1 MKILSLTTLLSW
13 LLCHLSAQTNHPV
26 INIKGIVVDSTGTKP
41 LAYATLLLQNA
52 KTKAPAKNFITNED
66 GSFDVSVSDSADYQ
80 LIIAFSGFDNK
91 TIEIS
96 RNKSTDL
103 GKISLSPSGKQLK
116 EVTVVAVR
124 SLIKRDLD
132 GISYDVSADP
142 ETPVLSVLDMMRKV
156 PLLSVD
162 GNDNIKLKGK
172 TNYKILI
179 NGKESALMAKS
190 PSDVLRAMPATN
202 IERIE
207 VITTPP
213 AKYDAEGLSGI
224 INIVTKK
231 KIDEGYNI
239 GVNGRLNTIWGPGV
253 NLNGTYKKGKFGFS
267 GYAGYNVRH
276 QQTNGIGGQQK
287 FYSDNSSIDQQGT
300 NTVSAHHTYG
310 DAELSFEI
318 DSLNLLTGSF
328 EFYSGNYSQ
337 NGNQLT
343 NSFDGSNVLYQS
355 YRLLSDASN
364 DFGGMDAS
372 LNYQLGFKK
381 DKNRLLTLSYKYSY
395 SPNTQNVNNTITD
408 TFNYYLPNYLQYNHA
423 GNREHTIQVD
433 YVHPFKIINLEA
445 GAKTILRNNFSNFET
460 SHYDSTTK
468 DFEIIPNQTNDF
480 NYDQNVYGIYN
491 SYSAKWDKWNAKAG
505 LRLEHTTVRADF
517 VSTSSTV
524 DQDYNNFVPS
534 LSVQYNLKGS
544 SMSLGYTDRI
554 SRPGIYQLNPFVDA
568 SNPNFIN
575 TGNPG
580 LQPEVNHSFEFN
592 YSVFA
597 KNNVTAG
604 LSYAFSNNSIQTVT
618 HLQAA
623 GTGNASDTVTVTTY
637 ENLGSNKNLGI
648 NLNVNI
654 SSVKNL
660 NISINGQLSHIWLKG
675 TYNGQFYTNDGYTGN
690 IFLNSGYKFGKD
702 FRVGFDAGYFSGDVN
717 LQGKTSAYVF
727 TSYVFSKSFNNKR
740 ITLSAV
746 MNNPYSQFYTF
757 RSNTTTP
764 DFNQSTYNQIF
775 YRNFALR
782 FNIKIGK
789 LSSDIKKNQRGINND
804 DKKAGKSSAGTP

>member
-13 LLCHLSAQTNHPV
+13 LLCHVSAQSQQHI
-26 INIKGIVVDSTGTKP
+26 INLKGIVVDSSGTKP

-52 KTKAPAKNFITNED
+52 KTKAPAKNFITNDD
-66 GSFDVSVSDSADYQ
+66 GSFDVAVPDSVDYQ
-80 LIIAFSGFDNK
+80 LIIAFTGFDNK

-116 EVTVVAVR
+116 EVTVVAVKP
-124 SLIKRDLD
+124 LIKRDLD

-213 AKYDAEGLSGI
+213 AKYDAEGLAGI
-224 INIVTKK
+224 INIITKK

-239 GVNGRLNTIWGPGV
+239 GVNGRLNTVWGPGV

-287 FYSDNSSIDQQGT
+287 FFSDNSSIDQQGT
-300 NTVSAHHTYG
+300 NTVSAHHAYG

-337 NGNQLT
+337 NSNQLT
-343 NSFDGSNVLYQS
+343 NAFDGTYALYQS

-372 LNYQLGFKK
+372 VNYQLGFKNN
-381 DKNRLLTLSYKYSY
+381 KNRLLTLSYKYSY
-395 SPNTQNVNNTITD
+395 SPNTQDINNTITD
-408 TFNYYLPNYLQYNHA
+408 TFNYYLPDYLQHNHA

-433 YVHPFKIINLEA
+433 YVHPFKMINLEA

-460 SHYDSTTK
+460 SNYDSTTK
-468 DFEIIPNQTNDF
+468 DYEIIPNQTNDF
-480 NYDQNVYGIYN
+480 NYDQNIYGIYN

-524 DQDYNNFVPS
+524 NQDYNNFIPS

-544 SMSLGYTDRI
+544 NMSLGYTDRI

-604 LSYAFSNNSIQTVT
+604 ISYSFSNNSIQTVT

-623 GTGNASDTVTVTTY
+623 GSGNASDTVTVTTF

-675 TYNGQFYTNDGYTGN
+675 TYNGQFYKNDGNTGN

-717 LQGKTSAYVF
+717 LQGKTNAYIF
-727 TSYVFSKSFNNKR
+727 TSYVLAKSFNNKR

-746 MNNPYSQFYTF
+746 MNNPYAQFYTF

-775 YRNFALR
+775 YRSFALR